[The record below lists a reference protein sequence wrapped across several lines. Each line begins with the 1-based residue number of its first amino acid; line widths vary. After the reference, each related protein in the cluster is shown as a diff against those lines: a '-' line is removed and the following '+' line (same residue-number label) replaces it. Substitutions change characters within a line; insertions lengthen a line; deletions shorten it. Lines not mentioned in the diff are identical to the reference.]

1 MKYLFFSIAFLCG
14 SLFIVAQN
22 DSIPQS
28 LKIELQTYKLKR
40 GPVIETIEI
49 PLITKKA
56 MKLDIK
62 ADHWDTTVY
71 NPYVDTVQEFPLELH
86 FTDTTYA
93 SPVPHTKVVTSRY
106 GWRRGRAHNGIDI
119 DLVTG
124 DTVVS
129 ILDGIVRF
137 AKYANG
143 YGNTIVVR
151 HYNGM
156 ESTYAHLS
164 HIGVKANDTI
174 ARGQYIGK
182 GGNTGNSRGSHLHL
196 ELSYRGEHIHPE
208 YLFDFSPKNTIRSEQ
223 VWVTQ
228 KWTHARYHSSRRASK
243 VKVIKSAD
251 EAALASLAKQPKTYI
266 VRKGDTLY
274 AISRRNNMSISRL
287 CKTNA
292 IKQSSPLKIGQK
304 LLLEL

>member
-1 MKYLFFSIAFLCG
+1 MKYIIFCITFFYCTIQTF
-14 SLFIVAQN
+14 AQE
-22 DSIPQS
+22 DSISKS
-28 LKIELQTYKLKR
+28 LKIELQTTKFKR
-40 GPVIETIEI
+40 VVIEAIEI

-56 MKLDIK
+56 EVVDIK
-62 ADHWDTTVY
+62 AEHWDTTLY
-71 NPYVDTVQEFPLELH
+71 NPYANTIQEFPIELS
-86 FTDTTYA
+86 FTDSTYA
-93 SPVPHTKVVTSRY
+93 SPVPHKKVVTSRY
-106 GWRRGRAHNGIDI
+106 GWRRGRPHKGIDI

-124 DTVVS
+124 DTVVT

-143 YGNTIVVR
+143 FGNVIVVR
-151 HYNGM
+151 HFNGL

-174 ARGQYIGK
+174 YKGQYIGK

-196 ELSYRGEHIHPE
+196 ELSYKGEYIHPE
-208 YLFDFSPKNTIRSEQ
+208 YLLDFSSKNAIRSQQ

-228 KWTHARYHSSRRASK
+228 KWTHARFHNSRRVSK

-251 EAALASLAKQPKTYI
+251 EAALVSLIKTPKVY
-266 VRKGDTLY
+266 VVKKGDTLY
-274 AISRRNNMSISRL
+274 GISRRNNMSVSQL
-287 CKTNA
+287 CKTNS

-304 LLLEL
+304 LVLEL